1 METIDCTIDGRAE
14 GQQRDAPEHAPTVP
28 TRSPGNPA
36 CSRCRGVGDVQI
48 EGVWVHCVC
57 VARLS
62 KVQRVRACWPP
73 DVLRAAGRNEVRQ
86 SALDG
91 RLRENLRIRAERG
104 VLVSHLARAVVAS
117 GRIELV
123 RIASDADLVDAWL
136 ANVGDLRD
144 GEAAG
149 HRGEQEARYRN
160 VSDLVA
166 PPKLLVLYV
175 GVRAARLADLPDLIL
190 EAIQVRQQRGLATWV
205 VDTTI
210 RPLADGRCPAW
221 REDLAA
227 MLAGWPTV
235 RLNSAGEAGEVGVDL
250 TTEPTSHLK
259 RRADPELLAAAEA
272 DGIVPKSIGKGG
284 SVWGDCNVCGTPD
297 SRGYVRNDF
306 GRVARVC
313 RPCKTGK
320 TAKMPPEPPA
330 AQSAPLAQDAP
341 PAPAAKRTAKDALR
355 AALGIGGS
363 PVPVYPSDL
372 EAEGWSKSSLEKALK
387 ELRRDHQIEAQKQG
401 GRWVW
406 MWAT

>member
-144 GEAAG
+144 GEAVG

-205 VDTTI
+205 VDTVD
-210 RPLADGRCPAW
+210 RPLAEGRCPAW

-235 RLNSAGEAGEVGVDL
+235 RLNSAQEVGEVDVEL
-250 TTEPTSHLK
+250 TAEPHLK
-259 RRADPELLAAAEA
+259 RRPDSKLLAAAER
-272 DGIVPKSIGKGG
+272 DGWTPKTIGKNG
-284 SVWGDCNVCGTPD
+284 SLWGDCPMCGGADCYT
-297 SRGYVRNDF
+297 YARNDF
-306 GRVARVC
+306 DGISKY
-313 RPCKTGK
+313 CKACKGK
-320 TAKMPPEPPA
+320 GKATKDPPV
-330 AQSAPLAQDAP
+330 APLAQDAP

>member
-1 METIDCTIDGRAE
+1 METFDCTIDGRAE

-205 VDTTI
+205 VDTVD
-210 RPLADGRCPAW
+210 RPLAEGRCPAW

-235 RLNSAGEAGEVGVDL
+235 RLNSAQEVGEVDVEL
-250 TTEPTSHLK
+250 TAEPHLK
-259 RRADPELLAAAEA
+259 RRPDSKLLAAAER
-272 DGIVPKSIGKGG
+272 DGWTPKTIGKNG
-284 SVWGDCNVCGTPD
+284 SLWGDCPMCGGADCYT
-297 SRGYVRNDF
+297 YARNDF
-306 GRVARVC
+306 DGISKY
-313 RPCKTGK
+313 CKACKGK
-320 TAKMPPEPPA
+320 GKATKDPPV
-330 AQSAPLAQDAP
+330 APLAQDAP

>member
-14 GQQRDAPEHAPTVP
+14 GQQRDAPEHAQTAP

-91 RLRENLRIRAERG
+91 RLGENLRIRAERS
-104 VLVSHLARAVVAS
+104 VLVSHLARAVVAA

-136 ANVGDLRD
+136 ANVGGIRD
-144 GEAAG
+144 DEAAG

-205 VDTTI
+205 VDTVD
-210 RPLADGRCPAW
+210 RPMGEGRCPAW

-227 MLAGWPTV
+227 QLAGWPTV
-235 RLNSAGEAGEVGVDL
+235 RLNSTREVGEVDVEL
-250 TTEPTSHLK
+250 TAEPHLK
-259 RRADPELLAAAEA
+259 RRPDSKLLAAAER
-272 DGIVPKSIGKGG
+272 DGWTPKTIGKNG
-284 SVWGDCNVCGTPD
+284 SLWGDCPMCGGADCYT
-297 SRGYVRNDF
+297 YARNDF
-306 GRVARVC
+306 DGISKY
-313 RPCKTGK
+313 CKACKGK
-320 TAKMPPEPPA
+320 GKAAKDPPV
-330 AQSAPLAQDAP
+330 APLAQDAP
-341 PAPAAKRTAKDALR
+341 PSPAAKRTAKDALR

-363 PVPVYPSDL
+363 PVPVYPADL

>member
-14 GQQRDAPEHAPTVP
+14 GQQRDAPEHAQTAP

-144 GEAAG
+144 DEAAG

-205 VDTTI
+205 VDTVD
-210 RPLADGRCPAW
+210 RPLAEGRCPAW

-235 RLNSAGEAGEVGVDL
+235 RLNSAQEVGEVDVEL
-250 TTEPTSHLK
+250 TAEPHLK
-259 RRADPELLAAAEA
+259 RRPDSKLLAAAEM
-272 DGIVPKSIGKGG
+272 DGWTPKTIGKDGRL
-284 SVWGDCNVCGTPD
+284 WGDCPMCGGADCYT
-297 SRGYVRNDF
+297 YARNDF
-306 GRVARVC
+306 DGISKY
-313 RPCKTGK
+313 CKACKGK
-320 TAKMPPEPPA
+320 GKATKDPPV
-330 AQSAPLAQDAP
+330 APLAQDAP

-387 ELRRDHQIEAQKQG
+387 ELRREHQIEAQKQG

-406 MWAT
+406 MWST